1 MRPRTRHAPPHPPRR
16 ARHRASLQPLANPTR
31 ALALTCTALAAA
43 ALACTAPPPPPDA
56 SSARNLPLASASDLR
71 TAAGTMRG
79 DTLVIELD
87 VVDVAWTPR
96 ADDGPRVATRILVE
110 RGRTPTVPGPLIR
123 LAVGTPLRLSVR
135 NTTGEFVEL
144 GSALDSGTVFGVQSI
159 GLAPGASHEARW
171 TPSVPV
177 TSAYALSGESGLP
190 GASAGAIVVDPGGT
204 APHPDER
211 ILLLSAWGSRAEP
224 TSLDPAFSWKMLVN
238 GRSWPYTERFD
249 FTVGDTVRW
258 RVINA
263 GTEWHPMHLHGFYFR
278 VTSAGDLRAD
288 TLYDPATRPEV
299 VTHALAPNGA
309 MTLVWTPSTPGN
321 WLFHCHLLRHSGETQ
336 RFVAD
341 ATHDAHG
348 GDDAVPAMDDAMAG
362 MITGITVHPPA
373 DYVASA
379 FVPARRLDLWTART
393 ANAYGDAPRLGFAL
407 QQDDAPPRA
416 DSAPTLSSLLVLTQ
430 HEPVE
435 IAVHNRLDTPL
446 ALHWHGL
453 ELESTYDGVGHWSGM
468 PGMPRPPIPAGDSLS
483 VHLAPPRAGTFI
495 YHTHGEEGFQLSQG
509 LYGPLLVLPPGEPYD
524 PERDRV
530 YVLGQGGAVRD
541 ADPAVNGLREP
552 PPERFASGTT
562 YRLRFI
568 QIGADEAKVVSLLHD
583 GEPVTWRALAKDGA
597 DLPVAMQVDRA
608 ATFRADVGETLDFAW
623 TPPADGAYQLV
634 VRTLNYPIAFDRGP
648 TQTIAFAVG
657 DVSESTI
664 AEAHEGFDG
673 VMSLET
679 IDTLMRLA
687 FIAALLLLLTAVT
700 WIGLRLARRFTRAR
714 MSRA

>member
-1 MRPRTRHAPPHPPRR
+1 MTSVR
-16 ARHRASLQPLANPTR
+16 PTR
-31 ALALTCTALAAA
+31 AIVAFATVTL

-56 SSARNLPLASASDLR
+56 RTALDLPLAATNDLR
-71 TAAGTMRG
+71 TPAGTMRG
-79 DTLVIELD
+79 DTLVVELD
-87 VVDVAWTPR
+87 VVQVAWTPR
-96 ADDGPRVATRILVE
+96 ANDGPRVPTRILME
-110 RGRTPTVPGPLIR
+110 RGGTPSVPGPLIR
-123 LAVGTPLRLSVR
+123 LAAGTPLRLSVR
-135 NTTGEFVEL
+135 NSTNEFVEL

-159 GLAPGASHEARW
+159 GLAPGATHESRW
-171 TPSVPV
+171 TPSAPV
-177 TSAYALSGESGLP
+177 SSAYAISGENGLP
-190 GASAGAIVVDPGGT
+190 GASAGAIVVDPAGA

-224 TSLDPAFSWKMLVN
+224 TSLDPNFSWKLVVN

-288 TLYDPATRPEV
+288 TLYDAATRPEV

-309 MTLVWTPSTPGN
+309 MTLEWTPTTPGN

-336 RFVAD
+336 RFAAD
-341 ATHDAHG
+341 AAHDAH
-348 GDDAVPAMDDAMAG
+348 DSQSPDAGMAMDDGMAG

-373 DYVASA
+373 GFVASEP
-379 FVPARRLDLWTART
+379 VPRRHLDLWTSAT
-393 ANAYGDAPRLGFAL
+393 AHAYGSAPKLGFAL
-407 QQDDAPPRA
+407 QLGNTPPRA
-416 DSAPTLSSLLVLTQ
+416 DSAPALSSLLVLTQ

-468 PGMPRPPIPAGDSLS
+468 PGMPRPPIPAGDSLA
-483 VHLAPPRAGTFI
+483 VHLTPPRAGTFI

-509 LYGPLLVLPPGEPYD
+509 LYGPLIVLPPGETYD
-524 PERDRV
+524 PTRDRV

-552 PPERFASGTT
+552 PPERFEAGNT

-568 QIGADEAKVVSLLHD
+568 QIGADEAKVVSLLRD
-583 GEPVTWRALAKDGA
+583 GEPVTWRTLAKDGA
-597 DLPVAMQVDRA
+597 ELPPAMQVERA
-608 ATFRADVGETLDFAW
+608 ASFRADVGETMDFAW
-623 TPPADGAYQLV
+623 TPASDGVYQLV

-648 TQTIAFAVG
+648 MQTIAFAVG
-657 DVSESTI
+657 DVSAAAI
-664 AEAHEGFDG
+664 ADAHAGFDG
-673 VMSLET
+673 VMSL
-679 IDTLMRLA
+679 DTVNRLMDAGALVVV
-687 FIAALLLLLTAVT
+687 LLLLAGVSWLL
-700 WIGLRLARRFTRAR
+700 LRLARRFRRAR
-714 MSRA
+714 MSPT